1 VFKDR
6 RRCYLLNLTL
16 LTAIT
21 VFVVATA
28 VVINTTGPET
38 PLKLVTTAILIAT
51 LLLVVN
57 WIPVEAT
64 VLNNAVVLR
73 GAIRRKVV
81 EGDVVEA
88 YTHDEVARY
97 LSLVPIGNR
106 VSLRCFFWGV
116 AGSFQR
122 RNGEWVGVD
131 VFAGRNCGDRW
142 LLVKIK
148 GREKYLLVCVDKT

>member
-1 VFKDR
+1 MYKDR

-16 LTAIT
+16 LTAII
-21 VFVVATA
+21 VVATTA
-28 VVINTTGPET
+28 IVIMYITGPEN
-38 PLKLVTTAILIAT
+38 PLKPVVVMILIAA
-51 LLLVVN
+51 LSLVVY
-57 WIPVEAT
+57 WIPVEAA

-73 GAIRRKVV
+73 GALRRKVV
-81 EGDVVEA
+81 EGDVVET
-88 YTHDEVARY
+88 YTHDEVVRY
-97 LSLVPIGNR
+97 LSFVPIGNR
-106 VSLRCFFWGV
+106 ASLRCFFWGV